1 MADWGGGR
9 KWWLIRS
16 PRLTFSIA
24 SFLLINPS
32 PHEFHPPFNSD
43 SLAESYLVGSKYLLL
58 ISTASTCFEFENIWF
73 LLQCYAASISS
84 TLGGS
89 NCSRPPWL
97 VLGRLCLDL
106 KRGERSAFFP
116 SYSTW
121 QAGNLTYPGYLTV
134 WCYPINNA
142 IFWQSSSGGELHIL
156 IANFSI

>member
-24 SFLLINPS
+24 SFLLTNPS
-32 PHEFHPPFNSD
+32 PHGSVRNCIFLLFH
-43 SLAESYLVGSKYLLL
+43 YLVGSKYLLL

-106 KRGERSAFFP
+106 KRGQRYALRIENLLVSYFDYQMACARSTLPRSEKEYRDLFC
-116 SYSTW
+116 
-121 QAGNLTYPGYLTV
+121 L
-134 WCYPINNA
+134 
-142 IFWQSSSGGELHIL
+142 FWKLRDRNWIKIQHRE
-156 IANFSI
+156 